1 MDTMALGMAACGS
14 LLKTTQEDLR
24 EQATETQELEE
35 MVAEGSTT
43 LADAIARLEA
53 ARGTDLPTDPTLITH
68 DLIETHLHN
77 LGELIRAGA
86 RFSELFAPL
95 ATDVTN
101 TTKVLSEWLMGNQ
114 DVEMLG
120 PEGEGNDGGLEDTD
134 SEEEDFPIELE
145 ADDDVYRVYSDMG

>member
-1 MDTMALGMAACGS
+1 
-14 LLKTTQEDLR
+14 
-24 EQATETQELEE
+24 
-35 MVAEGSTT
+35 
-43 LADAIARLEA
+43 
-53 ARGTDLPTDPTLITH
+53 
-68 DLIETHLHN
+68 

-86 RFSELFAPL
+86 RFSELFVPL

-134 SEEEDFPIELE
+134 SEEDFPIELE